1 MSIVGWMMA
10 GFCAVLVS
18 LFCPQ
23 RVAASGFAI
32 YDFGAAEQAKGN
44 AVVAQVDDPS
54 AVFYNP
60 AGLAGITGTDLQ
72 AGTTVVFPKA
82 TFHSDVTGR
91 NTRGDAGPAFPSY
104 LFVSQQV
111 GSSWG
116 MGLGIFAASGNKVEY
131 PNDWEGR
138 FVVTSAELRQVQLA
152 PSVAYR
158 VSPQVSIGAGLV
170 VTRADFQQASRID
183 LSTFGLPEGTAEL
196 EGDGFGVGANVGVQ
210 ARLGATL
217 LGAVYKSPSSISF
230 DGDARF
236 QVPAPAAPFFPN
248 GGMDTSLKFPQMI
261 IVGVATRAI
270 PRVTLE
276 GDVQWSNW
284 NTLDGQDIRFDNNTL
299 TVQDTRVPFDWRD
312 TWTVRIGGQY
322 DLTDAVVLRAGY
334 SFDPSAVPD
343 ATLSP
348 AFPEPDKHEV
358 TVGVGIR
365 RGYWTVDLLYG
376 ALFTETRR
384 ANNALTGLPSHSGRY
399 ESSTQAAGLSVRG
412 RF

>member
-1 MSIVGWMMA
+1 MGTVCWLLS
-10 GFCAVLVS
+10 LVFAATILLS
-18 LFCPQ
+18 YPQ
-23 RVAASGFAI
+23 GARASGFSI
-32 YDFGAAEQAKGN
+32 YDFGATEQAKRN
-44 AVVAQVDDPS
+44 AVVAQVDSPS

-60 AGLAGITGTDLQ
+60 AGLAGLEGINLQ
-72 AGTTVVFPKA
+72 VGTTAVFPKT

-91 NTRGDAGPAFPSY
+91 DTRGDAGPAFPSY

-131 PNDWEGR
+131 PKDWEGR
-138 FVVTSAELRQVQLA
+138 FVVTSAELRQINVA

-158 VSPQVSIGAGLV
+158 VSPHVSVGAGLV
-170 VTRADFQQASRID
+170 VTRADFQQANQID
-183 LSTFGLPEGTAEL
+183 LSAFGLPEGTAEL
-196 EGDGFGVGANVGVQ
+196 EGDGYGVSGNIGVQ
-210 ARLGATL
+210 ARVGATS
-217 LGAVYKSPSSISF
+217 LGAVYKSPSRISF

-236 QVPAPAAPFFPN
+236 QVPAPAAPFYPN
-248 GGMDTSLKFPQMI
+248 GGMETALKFPQMI
-261 IVGVATRAI
+261 ILGVANRAI

-284 NTLDGQDIRFDNNTL
+284 NTLNSQDIRFDNKTL
-299 TVQDTRVPFDWRD
+299 VVQDTRVPFDWRD

-322 DLTDAVVLRAGY
+322 DLTDAVALRAGY

-343 ATLSP
+343 TTLSP

-358 TVGVGIR
+358 TVGLGIR
-365 RGYWTVDLLYG
+365 RGSWTVDLLYG
-376 ALFTETRR
+376 VLITETRR
-384 ANNALTGLPSHSGRY
+384 ANNTLSSGQY
-399 ESSTQAAGLSVRG
+399 DSSTQAAGLSVRG